1 MLADKYTMRTKPY
14 PDDFD
19 KLSFMSFIQMLW
31 ELCDTKGDSNRVFVK
46 LDRHVNTREVIRQII
61 GIKHVK
67 IKSR

>member
-31 ELCDTKGDSNRVFVK
+31 ELCYAKGDSNSVF
-46 LDRHVNTREVIRQII
+46 DGHVNTHEV
-61 GIKHVK
+61 
-67 IKSR
+67 